1 MPALSALLIGAS
13 TAVVLALGTLHLVF
27 TFRGER
33 FFPRDP
39 TLMNRMKEISPKISR
54 QTTIWNAGIGF
65 HASHSLG
72 AILFGLVYGYL
83 AFVSDVFLFSSMF
96 LLGLGWLYLAAMTVL
111 ARTYWFTVPFRGIA
125 LALLLYTAGLVAGVA

>member
-1 MPALSALLIGAS
+1 VLLIVAS
-13 TAVVLALGTLHLVF
+13 AAVVLLLGTLHLVF

-39 TLMNRMKEISPKISR
+39 TLMERMKEISPKISR

-72 AILFGLVYGYL
+72 AILFGLVYGHL
-83 AFVSDVFLFSSMF
+83 ALVGESFLFSSMF

-111 ARTYWFTVPFRGIA
+111 ARKYWFTVPFRGIS
-125 LALLLYTAGLVAGVA
+125 LALLFYTAGLATRVA